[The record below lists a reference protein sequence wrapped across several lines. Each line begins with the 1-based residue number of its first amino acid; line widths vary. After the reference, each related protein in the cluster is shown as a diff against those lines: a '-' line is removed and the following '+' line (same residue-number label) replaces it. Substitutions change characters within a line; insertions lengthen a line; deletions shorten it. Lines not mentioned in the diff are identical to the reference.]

1 MKLDCDV
8 IRDLLPL
15 YAEDIASDSSRKLV
29 DAHLE
34 ECGECRKTYEE
45 MTAPPPEVQF
55 TKEPAE
61 SFQKYVKKKKLRF
74 GWKVALIS
82 AAVVAGLFMARLM
95 MVGGLMIFL
104 ALDSALAPIE
114 EDTDVLN
121 YSQYMGEN
129 ADEKYRNKWG
139 MDETIFP
146 AAINDPADVLEYKMV
161 YYNPW
166 DAQYLSYLT
175 IEYDEAELAAER
187 ARLKDY
193 DSTDY
198 IGYYSV
204 TGFAEG
210 TELLAMY
217 ADDYQGFV
225 YAIETPEHEN
235 AITYVELIFCNYF
248 MDLEYA
254 EYMPAAYF
262 PENFDAT
269 MDNPYEKEKMA
280 EQGMG

>member
-15 YAEDIASDSSRKLV
+15 YAEGMVSESSRKV
-29 DAHLE
+29 VE
-34 ECGECRKTYEE
+34 EHCAACSECRTLCSE

-61 SFQKYVKKKKLRF
+61 SFQKYVKKSKWSFGLKLALICV
-74 GWKVALIS
+74 GICLVLWAISIVALIS
-82 AAVVAGLFMARLM
+82 LLT
-95 MVGGLMIFL
+95 
-104 ALDSALAPIE
+104 LDFVTSTVSVD
-114 EDTDVLN
+114 EDASN
-121 YSQYMGEN
+121 YSLYMGEN
-129 ADEKYRNKWG
+129 ADEMYQNKWG

-146 AAINDPADVLEYKMV
+146 TEIANLEDVLEYKMV

-175 IEYDEAELAAER
+175 IAYDDEAFAEECS
-187 ARLKDY
+187 RLQAY

-225 YAIETPEHEN
+225 YAIETPGHAN
-235 AITYVELIFCNYF
+235 TITYVEIIFCNYF
-248 MDLEYA
+248 MDLHYE

-269 MDNPYEKEKMA
+269 SNNPYKKQKMA
-280 EQGMG
+280 ELS

>member
-1 MKLDCDV
+1 MKLDCEV

-29 DAHLE
+29 E
-34 ECGECRKTYEE
+34 EHFGECTECRSMYEE
-45 MTAPPPEVQF
+45 MNAAQPEVQF
-55 TKEPAE
+55 SKEPAE
-61 SFQKYVKKKKLRF
+61 SFQKYVKKKKRRF

-82 AAVVAGLFMARLM
+82 AAVVAGLFMARLA
-95 MVGGLMIFL
+95 MVGGLMMFL

-114 EDTDVLN
+114 EDTDVSH

-146 AAINDPADVLEYKMV
+146 AVINDPADVLEYKMV

-175 IEYDEAELAAER
+175 IEYDDAEFETER
-187 ARLKDY
+187 SRLQAY
-193 DSTDY
+193 ESTEY

-217 ADDYQGFV
+217 ADDYHGFV
-225 YAIETPEHEN
+225 YAIETPEREN
-235 AITYVELIFCNYF
+235 TITYVEIIFCNYF

-269 MDNPYEKEKMA
+269 LNNPYEKKMMR
-280 EQGMG
+280 ED